1 MTSELA
7 IETHHLTRRFGDI
20 LAVDDVSFSIGYG
33 EIFGYLGANGAGKT
47 TTMRMLCGILA
58 PTSGTASVAGCD
70 VNRDPESL
78 KRAIGY
84 VSQRFS
90 LYNDLTV
97 RENLRFYGRIYGMG
111 KRLDGRLD
119 EILSITGLASRRDQI
134 AGTLSGGWKQ
144 RLSIANAVLHEPK
157 LLFLDEPTAGLDPIS
172 RRTQWELLYQLADQ
186 GVALF
191 VTTHYME
198 EAERCNQVA
207 ILSQGKLLRLGSP
220 AELKSQVTGKLLEVD
235 CSPLMKAVIAFEHL
249 PGVTGLTAYG
259 TNLHVNVA
267 DPQAIEPKLREAARQ
282 AGVTIRSIAPIAASL
297 EDVFASIEEEI
308 LG

>member
-7 IETHHLTRRFGDI
+7 IETRHLTRRFGDI
-20 LAVDDVSFSIGYG
+20 LAVNDVSFSIKYG

-111 KRLDGRLD
+111 RRLEGRLE
-119 EILSITGLASRRDQI
+119 EILSITGLASRQNQI

-144 RLSIANAVLHEPK
+144 RLAIANAMLHEPK

-220 AELKSQVTGKLLEVD
+220 AELKAQVTGKLLEVD

-267 DPQAIEPKLREAARQ
+267 DSQAIEPQLRSAAQ
-282 AGVTIRSIAPIAASL
+282 KAGVTIRSIAPIAASL

>member
-1 MTSELA
+1 MTAELA
-7 IETHHLTRRFGDI
+7 IEARHLTRRFGDI
-20 LAVDDVSFSIGYG
+20 LAVNDISFSVAYG

-70 VNRDPESL
+70 INRDPESL

-111 KRLDGRLD
+111 KRLDRRLD
-119 EILSITGLASRRDQI
+119 EILSLTGLSPRQNQI

-144 RLSIANAVLHEPK
+144 RLAIANAMLHEPR

-220 AELKSQVTGKLLEVD
+220 AELKAQVTGKLLEVD
-235 CSPLMKAVIAFEHL
+235 CSPLMKAVIAFEHV

-267 DPQAIEPKLREAARQ
+267 DPAAIEPTLREAARQ
-282 AGVTIRSIAPIAASL
+282 AGVTIRSITPITASL
-297 EDVFASIEEEI
+297 EDVFAAIEEEI